1 MFGTFWKI
9 SVRNV
14 LKHKTYSAINI
25 PGLALGFSAFNII
38 GPFISRELN
47 RDKSNEKYVRI
58 YRIQRCSGFFQYA
71 KCPNRL
77 YLNNK

>member
-25 PGLALGFSAFNII
+25 PELALGFSAFII
-38 GPFISRELN
+38 ISRELSRN
-47 RDKSNEKYVRI
+47 KSNEKYDRI
-58 YRIQRCSGFFQYA
+58 YRIQRCSGFFQ
-71 KCPNRL
+71 
-77 YLNNK
+77 

>member
-25 PGLALGFSAFNII
+25 PGLALGFSAFII
-38 GPFISRELN
+38 ISRELSRN
-47 RDKSNEKYVRI
+47 KSNEKYDRI
-58 YRIQRCSGFFQYA
+58 YRVQRCSVFFST
-71 KCPNRL
+71 PNAQTD
-77 YLNNK
+77 YI

>member
-25 PGLALGFSAFNII
+25 PGLALGFSAFII
-38 GPFISRELN
+38 ISRELSW
-47 RDKSNEKYVRI
+47 DKSNEKYARI
-58 YRIQRCSGFFQYA
+58 YRIQRCSGFFN
-71 KCPNRL
+71 KPNAQTD
-77 YLNNK
+77 YI

>member
-25 PGLALGFSAFNII
+25 PGLALGFSAFII
-38 GPFISRELN
+38 ISRELSRN
-47 RDKSNEKYVRI
+47 KSNEKYDRI
-58 YRIQRCSGFFQYA
+58 YRIQRCSGFFN
-71 KCPNRL
+71 KPNAQTD
-77 YLNNK
+77 YI

>member
-38 GPFISRELN
+38 SRELSRN
-47 RDKSNEKYVRI
+47 KSNEKYDRI
-58 YRIQRCSGFFQYA
+58 YRIQRCSGFFN
-71 KCPNRL
+71 KPNAQTD
-77 YLNNK
+77 YI